1 MFPQTLAVEHRVSLH
16 QETGPAVGQLEVESV
31 AADLP
36 VLTAGLDEEP
46 VLQFSSKNNFVDME
60 RKTGLPARD
69 HFMAE
74 KDVILILLEEKVE
87 YLKL

>member
-1 MFPQTLAVEHRVSLH
+1 MFPQALVVEHRVSLH

-46 VLQFSSKNNFVDME
+46 VLQFSSENEFIDIE
-60 RKTGLPARD
+60 RKASLPARD
-69 HFMAE
+69 HVIAE
-74 KDVILILLEEKVE
+74 TEVRFILHEEKVE
-87 YLKL
+87 YT

>member
-46 VLQFSSKNNFVDME
+46 VLQFSSKNNFVNMK

-69 HFMAE
+69 HFFAE

>member
-1 MFPQTLAVEHRVSLH
+1 MFPQTLSVEYRVGLH
-16 QETGPAVGQLEVESV
+16 QQTGPVVGQLEVESV

-46 VLQFSSKNNFVDME
+46 VLQFSSKNNFINME
-60 RKTGLPARD
+60 RKTSLPARD
-69 HFMAE
+69 HVIAE